1 MRLSLRPAYCMQ
13 DAGRKSPESSELTE
27 SERKRAHSESASA
40 PVRDVPQLDGEGL
53 PSPWLRN
60 GSWLR
65 PGADDNRVRTRPK

>member
-1 MRLSLRPAYCMQ
+1 MRLSLRPAHCMQ
-13 DAGRKSPESSELTE
+13 DAGSPESSELTE

-40 PVRDVPQLDGEGL
+40 PVRDVPQLNGEGL

-65 PGADDNRVRTRPK
+65 QGANDNRVRTRAK